1 MGRKKALGA
10 SAKVDLRPFCYFCD
24 RTFED
29 DNVLIQHQRAKHFR
43 CAECDDGQIRGKCE
57 SVQGLIVHTL
67 KVHGKALARVPNAQQ
82 GRDNPDQNVYGMDGI
97 PDEMMEAKGFQ
108 IRQAIG
114 GEESAAQRPK
124 VEEPPRPTNAA
135 PMPGF
140 PGLPAPAGMPAMP
153 GFPGLPGPGQM
164 PGFPGLPSP
173 GGHQMPGFPGLPGPG
188 SAPAQAMPGFPGLP
202 MPGMPSLGM
211 PPLPSMSGFPPV
223 PSGMPA
229 MPPLP
234 AEVSRPATPAAQR
247 MNLVAPPPDAIGDE
261 DDSVEERRARQ
272 ERYRT
277 VK

>member
-202 MPGMPSLGM
+202 MPGMPSSECLHC
-211 PPLPSMSGFPPV
+211 
-223 PSGMPA
+223 
-229 MPPLP
+229 
-234 AEVSRPATPAAQR
+234 
-247 MNLVAPPPDAIGDE
+247 
-261 DDSVEERRARQ
+261 RQ
-272 ERYRT
+272 CLAFHQCQACPRCHHFQLR
-277 VK
+277 